1 MENRAYALA
10 AGLFVIIL
18 GLALL
23 ATTVWF
29 TGGIEGRA
37 PYSLVAKTPVTGLN
51 VKAAVRFRGVDV
63 GKVESIRFDPGNPR
77 QILVSVAVAKGTPIT
92 RGTYAR
98 LAYQGVTGLSYISLD
113 DDGTMPEPLPSPG
126 RIEVRPSLIDQV
138 GASAPELLDNAA
150 QTAMRV
156 NTLLSD
162 DNLAKLTQL
171 ISNLDTMSGNL
182 AALLKDFQP
191 VARTLPPLAARAD
204 ITLQKMDPLLTNLS
218 GLTTDARSRVTA
230 IDRVSASA
238 DEVGQASRALQEVL
252 THDTLPRLH
261 RLSDELSRSS
271 RALGD
276 MLREVREQPQS
287 LIFGKHAPPPG
298 PGEPGFKA
306 STREVR

>member
-29 TGGIEGRA
+29 TGGIEERV

-63 GKVESIRFDPGNPR
+63 GKVESIQFDPGNPR
-77 QILVSVAVAKGTPIT
+77 QNLVSVAVAKGTPIT

-98 LAYQGVTGLSYISLD
+98 LAYQGVAGLSYINLD
-113 DDGTMPEPLPSPG
+113 DDGTNPEPLPSPG
-126 RIEVRPSLIDQV
+126 PIEVRPSLIDQV

-150 QTAMRV
+150 QAAKRV

-162 DNLAKLTQL
+162 DNLARLTRL

-182 AALLKDFQP
+182 AALLKNFQP

-204 ITLQKMDPLLTNLS
+204 TTLRKMDPLLTNLN
-218 GLTTDARSRVTA
+218 GLTTDVRSRVTA
-230 IDRVSASA
+230 FDRVSASA
-238 DEVGQASRALQEVL
+238 DEVGQASRALQEAL

-261 RLSDELSRSS
+261 GLSDELSRSS
-271 RALGD
+271 RAFGD
-276 MLREVREQPQS
+276 VLRELREQPQS
-287 LIFGKHAPPPG
+287 LIFGRRAPSPG
-298 PGEPGFKA
+298 PGEPGFKK
-306 STREVR
+306 